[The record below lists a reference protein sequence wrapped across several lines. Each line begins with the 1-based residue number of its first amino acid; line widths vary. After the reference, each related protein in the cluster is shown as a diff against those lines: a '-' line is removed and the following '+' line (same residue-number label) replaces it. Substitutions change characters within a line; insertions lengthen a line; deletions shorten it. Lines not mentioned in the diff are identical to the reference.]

1 MPNTN
6 YIVMPARHVTPR

>member
-6 YIVMPARHVTPR
+6 YICQNSHF